1 MTGKQYLFSNLF
13 LVLTVATTVPS
24 GLHASSSGDAK
35 DQDTSDSGTAP
46 PLSSALQ
53 GTWSGA
59 FFSKHSTA
67 GFTLTVVIAPDSRG
81 HLVGDST
88 LSSNCLKGAKLEV
101 TATAS
106 NVVLAGSDA
115 EGDSLTIHG
124 TLDSSGSLMQGTY
137 VLNGSASG
145 RCETDNGTG
154 NLAKR

>member
-1 MTGKQYLFSNLF
+1 MTGKQCLFSSLL
-13 LVLTVATTVPS
+13 LVLTVATMAPS
-24 GLHASSSGDAK
+24 GLRASSSGDAK
-35 DQDTSDSGTAP
+35 DQNTSDSGTARP
-46 PLSSALQ
+46 VSSALQ

-59 FFSKHSTA
+59 FFSKHSA
-67 GFTLTVVIAPDSRG
+67 SGFTLTVVITPDSRG

-88 LSSNCLKGAKLEV
+88 LSSNCLKGTKLQV
-101 TATAS
+101 TAKGS
-106 NVVLAGSDA
+106 NVVLAGSDE

-124 TLDSSGSLMQGTY
+124 ILDSTGSLMQGTY